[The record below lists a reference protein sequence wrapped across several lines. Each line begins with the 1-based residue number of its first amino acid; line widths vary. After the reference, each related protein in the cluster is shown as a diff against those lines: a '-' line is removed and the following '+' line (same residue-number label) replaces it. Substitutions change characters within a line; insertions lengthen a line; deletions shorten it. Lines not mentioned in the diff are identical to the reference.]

1 VLCGQVNDIPV
12 KGTCAHAYIMSYQN
26 IKDFS
31 NHVINNIEMFNLCLK
46 IREELGWTHTNL
58 NELISFVSFCSVYK
72 ESALL
77 LVDTYNT
84 IESGVK
90 NAIIVAMAL
99 DKYGSSLSGIRLDS
113 GDLAELSK

>member
-1 VLCGQVNDIPV
+1 
-12 KGTCAHAYIMSYQN
+12 MSYQHIN
-26 IKDFS
+26 DHEKFVIKD
-31 NHVINNIEMFNLCLK
+31 MDMLKQCLK
-46 IREELGWTHTNL
+46 IRDDLGWTSTNL

-72 ESALL
+72 ESSLL

-90 NAIIVAMAL
+90 NAIIVAMVL
-99 DKYGSSLSGIRLDS
+99 NNYGYKLSGIRLDS